1 MKHIYLKKFAILFSL
16 LVLLQEVQGKARL
29 IEQKQ
34 EEDEKARSRRSA
46 NSVPFE
52 EEFMD
57 LAKQESLEEVLDE
70 YIELTRKELIIKKE
84 DQEEPIKNELETL
97 DNKKNENELETHDNK
112 KRWLTTFLLV
122 NGVINAAFDVY
133 KYEAGCTAWTTYV
146 KNLNTIK
153 TMIPVLVTKR
163 DNVNLAWNTFH
174 EKYQYYERLHSQ
186 AVIFDSI
193 ALKYEQ
199 YKYDILMAIDPD
211 IEAKLANASVELKNE
226 ITALNITGTV
236 DYSYLEAAFLT
247 KFQLAYSLIKNLKSI
262 AWMAGKAIV
271 SKIIELTSS
280 GEAADFVNE
289 NPSSFQRFLDYAS
302 EKKAQISGWYD
313 EKVET
318 LKLKI
323 EEFKLTIKTKVIEF
337 IESNPKLNSAYEYLK
352 GDEASRARWVRIK
365 NGLVTAAKVGIAI
378 AFVGYDIY
386 LLAKFVKE
394 CDKRQSNS
402 QTIVNELN
410 GNATRL
416 DQLQAEVVLETSYVE
431 GNYTELKAKFT
442 DGNFTKYVISVRDLL
457 MNSTDPTANQVLAI
471 AKLNTFLAGIAA
483 ADYSQTD
490 VLVEGLI
497 EAFYAANID
506 FDCLQRKLH
515 IIQDAYQR
523 CSSGYDTFANIYT
536 YAKARETKDVVLAKH
551 CVDAGYLTE
560 SELKDFI
567 YSQLADYQKQNVCM
581 RNSVDKLNLACALKD
596 ANTQAVIATR
606 LSSTVDDVIYFI
618 SQCPLL
624 TLTSAEQAT
633 VCTLKKNLQ
642 TVSNIIAN
650 YFPSSKYLSSHVT
663 TVYGDCAVPDSIKVD
678 VCQLKADGFTT
689 TVAQGKYSS
698 YSSSAIG
705 ALFTG
710 CAPTT
715 FIINRICM
723 FKLYFTLEK
732 TLPFFTHLYT
742 TAVITQIYADC
753 PTAQDETDKA
763 GTRKINEGKYRDDE
777 ENFEALLRNIN

>member
-1 MKHIYLKKFAILFSL
+1 
-16 LVLLQEVQGKARL
+16 
-29 IEQKQ
+29 
-34 EEDEKARSRRSA
+34 
-46 NSVPFE
+46 
-52 EEFMD
+52 
-57 LAKQESLEEVLDE
+57 
-70 YIELTRKELIIKKE
+70 
-84 DQEEPIKNELETL
+84 
-97 DNKKNENELETHDNK
+97 
-112 KRWLTTFLLV
+112 
-122 NGVINAAFDVY
+122 
-133 KYEAGCTAWTTYV
+133 
-146 KNLNTIK
+146 
-153 TMIPVLVTKR
+153 
-163 DNVNLAWNTFH
+163 
-174 EKYQYYERLHSQ
+174 
-186 AVIFDSI
+186 
-193 ALKYEQ
+193 
-199 YKYDILMAIDPD
+199 
-211 IEAKLANASVELKNE
+211 
-226 ITALNITGTV
+226 
-236 DYSYLEAAFLT
+236 
-247 KFQLAYSLIKNLKSI
+247 
-262 AWMAGKAIV
+262 
-271 SKIIELTSS
+271 
-280 GEAADFVNE
+280 
-289 NPSSFQRFLDYAS
+289 
-302 EKKAQISGWYD
+302 
-313 EKVET
+313 
-318 LKLKI
+318 
-323 EEFKLTIKTKVIEF
+323 
-337 IESNPKLNSAYEYLK
+337 
-352 GDEASRARWVRIK
+352 
-365 NGLVTAAKVGIAI
+365 
-378 AFVGYDIY
+378 
-386 LLAKFVKE
+386 VKE

-606 LSSTVDDVIYFI
+606 LSSTIDDVIYFI

-650 YFPSSKYLSSHVT
+650 YFPSSKYLSSHVA